1 MKKAQLYYYLVDGVV
16 AIKMKAIILKF
27 DKLFSKL
34 VLDKNENRRKSQSAL
49 RKKMSYT
56 ETNCYL
62 DMRNL

>member
-1 MKKAQLYYYLVDGVV
+1 
-16 AIKMKAIILKF
+16 MKAIILKF